1 MMLPLETTHAQTL
14 SYFGGVSSS
23 WGEKSII
30 FCTLTCRKGSASS
43 NKNLNAPTA
52 GVSITPRTIGPLQFE
67 TGVFLAPKGWRV
79 TTPTL
84 QVVYLEIPLLAHLG
98 FWPRGAGFGAGITG
112 GLAADLDILTPGH
125 SDAALVAGIR
135 FQAAT
140 ARGKRYSL
148 SIRFAKGVNT
158 IYDLQNHVITLLLG
172 FSPAPK
178 GRSEGS

>member
-1 MMLPLETTHAQTL
+1 MVLPLETTHAQTPF
-14 SYFGGVSSS
+14 YFGGVSSS
-23 WGEKSII
+23 WGEKSGI
-30 FCTLTCRKGSASS
+30 FCTLTCSKGSASS
-43 NKNLNAPTA
+43 HKNLTAPTA
-52 GVSITPRTIGPLQFE
+52 GVTITLRTIGPLQLE
-67 TGVFLAPKGWRV
+67 TGAFLAPKGWRV
-79 TTPTL
+79 TAPTL

-125 SDAALVAGIR
+125 SDAALIAGIH

-148 SIRFAKGVNT
+148 SIRFAKGFNT
-158 IYDLQNHVITLLLG
+158 IYDLQNHVVTLLFG

-178 GRSEGS
+178 GRPEGS